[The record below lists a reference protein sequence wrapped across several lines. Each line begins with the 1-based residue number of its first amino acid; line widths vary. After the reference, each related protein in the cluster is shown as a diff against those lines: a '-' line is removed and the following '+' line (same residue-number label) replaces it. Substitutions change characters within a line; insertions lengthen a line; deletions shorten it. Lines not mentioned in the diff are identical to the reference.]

1 MTDDRDDELAREIR
15 SHLELEAEER
25 EADGLSEGEARYAAR
40 RAFGNVT
47 RAQEEVRAVWTRVW
61 LDVLVQDARHAVRA
75 LRNNPAFAA
84 VSILTLALGI
94 AATTSVFGIVRGV
107 LLQPPPFKDADRIV
121 QIVENVPAEESVSG
135 QALRR
140 PSMDQAE
147 FDWWRTETR
156 RRSH

>member
-47 RAQEEVRAVWTRVW
+47 RAQEEVRA
-61 LDVLVQDARHAVRA
+61 

-94 AATTSVFGIVRGV
+94 AATTSVFSIVRGV

-121 QIVENVPAEESVSG
+121 QIIENVPAEESFSG

-140 PSMDQAE
+140 PSMDQDE
-147 FDWWRTETR
+147 FDWWRTET
-156 RRSH
+156 